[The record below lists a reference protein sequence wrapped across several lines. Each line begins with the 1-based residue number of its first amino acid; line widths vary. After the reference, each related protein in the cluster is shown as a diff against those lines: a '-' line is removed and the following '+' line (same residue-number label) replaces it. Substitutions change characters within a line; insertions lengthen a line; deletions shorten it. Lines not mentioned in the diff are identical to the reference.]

1 MDPKRKG
8 RTRVPAAAWLLAA
21 LLPAMLGS
29 DVAASAVGTVDWPAY
44 LYDAGHSSFS
54 ATATAI
60 TPANAA
66 SLGNP
71 VWNWKPDPPVGGQP
85 AATLYAS
92 PTVYGGTIYIGAN
105 TGMFYAIDEATHSVK
120 WKRDLGYATGTTCGK
135 KGITATASLAVDPA
149 TGDPTVYV
157 GSGDGRLY
165 ALKASTGRVV
175 WKSVIKLP
183 SPTVSDY
190 YDWSS
195 PTVVNGRIYI
205 GISSQCD
212 SPLVRGGEKGFD
224 QATGRAIGTYYSM
237 PKGTVGGSIWS
248 SAASDGTSLWV
259 TTGNSDPSLPDTEQ
273 GDSFSIVQLDGTTMK
288 REKKWTIPGQAHTD
302 RDWGGSP
309 TLFSAT
315 IGGKTVSLVGA
326 ADKDGYFYAFR
337 RNALG
342 NGPVW
347 KTLIGSTPGSN
358 NDVCIAAAIWDGTR
372 LFAACNLTKIG
383 VTTYDGS
390 VRQLDPATGG
400 VIWERGLDGAVLG
413 SPTLDGA
420 GVIAASTWKGA
431 GPKKK
436 ATTYLLDAASGQ
448 VLKDYPTSGG
458 SSVFGQPVFADGDL
472 LVASI
477 DQGLFAYKAP

>member
-1 MDPKRKG
+1 VYG
-8 RTRVPAAAWLLAA
+8 SFEEVEATRAWARRARPSGERLRSEIGAA
-21 LLPAMLGS
+21 LS
-29 DVAASAVGTVDWPAY
+29 KAASGLGGQLSDQEALALFQAEGRELEALVQVADDLRSEAVGDEVTYVVNRVDS
-44 LYDAGHSSFS
+44 GH
-54 ATATAI
+54 I
-60 TPANAA
+60 TLRN
-66 SLGNP
+66 
-71 VWNWKPDPPVGGQP
+71 
-85 AATLYAS
+85 
-92 PTVYGGTIYIGAN
+92 
-105 TGMFYAIDEATHSVK
+105 
-120 WKRDLGYATGTTCGK
+120 
-135 KGITATASLAVDPA
+135 
-149 TGDPTVYV
+149 V
-157 GSGDGRLY
+157 GSSID
-165 ALKASTGRVV
+165 
-175 WKSVIKLP
+175 
-183 SPTVSDY
+183 
-190 YDWSS
+190 
-195 PTVVNGRIYI
+195 I